1 MKRSLIKTGD
11 YESPETKEFEM
22 TPEGVLCASTLETT
36 HDDMDY
42 LQFQW

>member
-1 MKRSLIKTGD
+1 MKKD
-11 YESPETKEFEM
+11 NVKQVYESPETKEFEM
-22 TPEGVLCASTLETT
+22 TLEGVLCASTLETT